1 MIRRAVVAAVCIC
14 AAPVYLSHALR
25 AEPTP
30 TRDPLSRL
38 PLAFEGWVGRE
49 EPPFPDAVLAQ
60 LGVDEYIARTYARP
74 GGLVSLY
81 VGYYASQRQGETMHS
96 PLNCLPGAG
105 WLPVERGRAV
115 LPVRSAPDGPMR
127 RIEVNQFVIQ
137 KGLDRQAVFYWYQSR
152 DRVVA
157 SEYWGKVYTVLDAIR
172 YNRTDAALVRVI
184 VPIAQGETSETAQA
198 TGVSFVDALFPRLV
212 KHLPL

>member
-81 VGYYASQRQGETMHS
+81 VGYYASQRQGDTMPGNITSSTTRSCSFERARSMPRS
-96 PLNCLPGAG
+96 PL
-105 WLPVERGRAV
+105 
-115 LPVRSAPDGPMR
+115 
-127 RIEVNQFVIQ
+127 
-137 KGLDRQAVFYWYQSR
+137 
-152 DRVVA
+152 
-157 SEYWGKVYTVLDAIR
+157 
-172 YNRTDAALVRVI
+172 
-184 VPIAQGETSETAQA
+184 
-198 TGVSFVDALFPRLV
+198 
-212 KHLPL
+212 

>member
-1 MIRRAVVAAVCIC
+1 
-14 AAPVYLSHALR
+14 
-25 AEPTP
+25 
-30 TRDPLSRL
+30 
-38 PLAFEGWVGRE
+38 
-49 EPPFPDAVLAQ
+49 
-60 LGVDEYIARTYARP
+60 
-74 GGLVSLY
+74 VSLY

-152 DRVVA
+152 DRVIA

-172 YNRTDAALVRVI
+172 YNRTDAALIRVI
-184 VPIAQGETSETAQA
+184 VPIAQGETSGTARA
-198 TGVSFVDALFPRLV
+198 AGVSFVDALFPRLV